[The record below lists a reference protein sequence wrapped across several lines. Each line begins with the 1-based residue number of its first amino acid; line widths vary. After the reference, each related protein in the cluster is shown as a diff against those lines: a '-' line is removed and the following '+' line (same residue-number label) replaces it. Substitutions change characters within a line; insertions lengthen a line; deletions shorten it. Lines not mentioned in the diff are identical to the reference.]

1 MTHRTPIR
9 VAVVDDHAIVRQ
21 GLRTLL
27 SDMGMDVVGEAAS
40 GAAAVDLAQDQ
51 QPDVVLL
58 DIRMKD
64 SDGLTALPHI
74 LAASPATA
82 VIILTTYS
90 NPTYFSEAIRA
101 GASGYLLKD
110 SEPEDI
116 AEAIQAAASRK
127 HLFDP
132 ELLHQVVQMNTGNN
146 ERPASASPAPTHGLV
161 EPMSDRE
168 QDVLQLLAQGMS
180 NAAIA
185 ETLQVSVTTV
195 KTHVSHILHK
205 LNVNDRTQ
213 AVLAAMRLGLIAE
226 P

>member
-1 MTHRTPIR
+1 
-9 VAVVDDHAIVRQ
+9 V
-21 GLRTLL
+21 L
-27 SDMGMDVVGEAAS
+27 
-40 GAAAVDLAQDQ
+40 
-51 QPDVVLL
+51 LL

-64 SDGLTALPHI
+64 SDGLSALPHI
-74 LAASPATA
+74 RAASPTTE

-110 SEPEDI
+110 SEPEEI
-116 AEAIQAAASRK
+116 AEAIQTAAAHR

-132 ELLHQVVQMNTGNN
+132 DLLHQVVQMNSGGQ
-146 ERPASASPAPTHGLV
+146 ERPASATVQAEAGLI

-168 QDVLQLLAQGMS
+168 QEVLQLLAQGMS

-185 ETLQVSVTTV
+185 DCLQGSVTTV
-195 KTHVSHILHK
+195 KTHVSHILQK

-213 AVLAAMRLGLIAE
+213 AVLAAMRLGLITDFR
-226 P
+226 